1 MTSRQIVRQL
11 LALLIG
17 LGLLLANAFSADK
30 VLVASQVEKEPVSL
44 SEYFAVLEDPG
55 ATLTLEDVQR
65 PDVAARF
72 KHDQAPAAAL
82 SYGITRSAY
91 WFRLQMRNT
100 SDRPIDRML
109 EISYSLLS
117 NVQFHQPLFDGTS
130 SGAYQSLETGNALYF
145 STRAHDGRF
154 FVFPVTLAA
163 RTEGVYY
170 FRAQSAHAVLF
181 PARIWEPKAFQ
192 TYERSDYFA
201 QAWYFGMATAM
212 VLFNLLLFFAL
223 RDVIYLQYVVFV
235 SFMAFALAARNGL
248 AQEFL
253 WFDMPLFSEL
263 SFYAG
268 ASFSLVGLLL
278 FTRRMLQ
285 TRRLLPASEPPLRFL
300 IVVYLLTPIALAID
314 LQSSLK
320 PFIYLILVTTG
331 FIAAVGGFCAYKRER
346 SAYFF
351 IAAFSMLVLGAAMTA
366 LRALGYLPTNVF
378 TVNGL
383 QFGSALEMILL
394 AFSLA
399 DRFNQIRREKAND
412 QMALLNAQRNLL
424 ESLQSSEQLLE
435 QKVQER
441 THQLLEANQQLESRT
456 NELHDTNKEL
466 ARLSVTDRLTG
477 LYNRL
482 RLDSALEDELRRSQ
496 RYSSCFSLVLLDI
509 DHFKSINDTFGH
521 SVGDQV
527 LVTVARLLDEGTR
540 DADVV
545 GRWGGE
551 EFLIIC
557 PDTTLEGAIAS
568 AEKLRNLVAGHNF
581 STVGHKTASF
591 GVATVR
597 KNDTASTLM
606 ARVDEALYRGKTN
619 GRNRVEAAT

>member
-1 MTSRQIVRQL
+1 MTSCHILRQL
-11 LALLIG
+11 LVLFIG
-17 LGLLLANAFSADK
+17 LGLLCANALSADK

-55 ATLTLEDVQR
+55 ANLTLEDVQK

-72 KHDQAPAAAL
+72 QRDQAPAAAL
-82 SYGITRSAY
+82 SFGITRSAY
-91 WFRLQMRNT
+91 WFRFKLRNT

-117 NVQFHQPLFDGTS
+117 NVQFHQPRVDGAG
-130 SGAYQSLETGNALYF
+130 SGSYLSLETGSALNF
-145 STRAHDGRF
+145 ATRAHANRF
-154 FVFPVTLAA
+154 FAFPVTLAA
-163 RTEGVYY
+163 QSEGVYY
-170 FRAQSAHAVLF
+170 FRVQSAHAVLI
-181 PARIWEPKAFQ
+181 PVRIWEPKAFQ
-192 TYERSDYFA
+192 AFERSDYSA

-223 RDVIYLQYVVFV
+223 RDVIYLQYVMFV
-235 SFMAFALAARNGL
+235 SFMAFALAGRNGL

-253 WFDMPLFSEL
+253 WSDMPRLSEV
-263 SFYAG
+263 SFYGG
-268 ASFSLVGLLL
+268 ASLSLVGLLL
-278 FTRRMLQ
+278 FMRRMLQ
-285 TRRLLPASEPPLRFL
+285 TRRLLPASDPPLRL
-300 IVVYLLTPIALAID
+300 LLVVYLLTPIALAID
-314 LQSSLK
+314 LPSGLK
-320 PFIYLILVTTG
+320 PFIYLILGTAA
-331 FIAAVGGFCAYKRER
+331 FIVAVGGFCAYRRER

-351 IAAFSMLVLGAAMTA
+351 IASFSMLVLGATMTA
-366 LRALGYLPTNVF
+366 LRALGHLPTNAL

-394 AFSLA
+394 AFALA

-412 QMALLNAQRNLL
+412 QKALLIAQRQLV
-424 ESLQSSEQLLE
+424 ESLQSSEQVLE

-441 THQLLEANQQLESRT
+441 THQLLDANQRLEART
-456 NELHDTNKEL
+456 NELRDTNQEL

-509 DHFKSINDTFGH
+509 DQFKSVNDTFGH

-557 PDTTLEGAIAS
+557 PDTTLEGATAS
-568 AEKLRNLVAGHNF
+568 AEKLRNLVARHTF
-581 STVGHKTASF
+581 SAVGQKTASF
-591 GVATVR
+591 GVTTVR
-597 KNDTASTLM
+597 KNDTALTIM
-606 ARVDEALYRGKTN
+606 ARVDEALYRAKTN
-619 GRNRVEAAT
+619 GRNRMEVSA